1 MSFGCTN
8 WKWQRCVKLL
18 TALSYFSYYISIE
31 FWSMYN
37 CACKTDKSVLVIRTT
52 FINVRQTLQVWQK
65 RDGFNSIRPSG
76 KYFSRHRKWL
86 HKIVVF
92 KTIINGT
99 VRTRGSA
106 YFIWQIQKYD
116 NAKHMLTYTLRNK
129 QFIQQTMLGF
139 QPAVRDR
146 CMN

>member
-1 MSFGCTN
+1 MSFGCKN
-8 WKWQRCVKLL
+8 CKWQRCVKLL

-65 RDGFNSIRPSG
+65 TRRIYFN
-76 KYFSRHRKWL
+76 KTFWETYFSRHRKWL

-92 KTIINGT
+92 KTMINGT

-116 NAKHMLTYTLRNK
+116 NAKHMLTSTLRNK
-129 QFIQQTMLGF
+129 QFVQQTMLGF
-139 QPAVRDR
+139 
-146 CMN
+146 

>member
-1 MSFGCTN
+1 MNFGCKN
-8 WKWQRCVKLL
+8 WNWQRCVKLL

-65 RDGFNSIRPSG
+65 TRRIYFN
-76 KYFSRHRKWL
+76 KTFWETYFSRHRKWL

-116 NAKHMLTYTLRNK
+116 NAKHMLTSTLRNK
-129 QFIQQTMLGF
+129 QFVQQTMLGF
-139 QPAVRDR
+139 
-146 CMN
+146 